1 MPSPFP
7 GMDPF
12 LEGPEWEDFH
22 NRFNIAIADA
32 LSPPVE
38 PRYVVRTERRVY
50 IEHLLDDDS
59 PAGPTQARQ
68 IDAAILFSGERG
80 GGVATLAAPGVT
92 VEPVECLL
100 PATEEHRETY
110 VVIRESKSMDVVTV
124 IETLS
129 PGNKRPGSDG
139 RREYLAKRESVLE
152 SAVHL
157 VELDLLRRGARLP
170 MSTPLPAGDYFAI
183 VSRAPRRPRA
193 QVYAWHLLHPLPT
206 ISIPL
211 RKPDPDVPLDLQT
224 VFADVFARARYH
236 LTLDYVHD
244 ASCCLSEA
252 EQAWLKKQLAAETA
266 K

>member
-50 IEHLLDDDS
+50 IEHLFDDDT

-68 IDAAILFSGERG
+68 IDAAILLSGDSG
-80 GGVATLAAPGVT
+80 GGIATLAEPGVT

-110 VVIRESKSMDVVTV
+110 VVIRESKSMEVVTV

-139 RREYLAKRESVLE
+139 GREYLAKRQSILD
-152 SAVHL
+152 SPAHL

-170 MSTPLPAGDYFAI
+170 MSTPLPSGDYFVI

-193 QVYAWHLLHPLPT
+193 QVYAWPLLQPLPT
-206 ISIPL
+206 ISVPL
-211 RKPDPDVPLDLQT
+211 RQPDPDVPLDLQAAFT
-224 VFADVFARARYH
+224 AVYDRARYQ
-236 LTLDYVHD
+236 LTLEYDED
-244 ASCCLSEA
+244 ASRRLSES
-252 EQAWLKKQLAAETA
+252 EHAWLRERLATRGA
-266 K
+266 